1 MTPAKIRPTKQV
13 PRFERYNCTGKLRV
27 DVKLD
32 NNEVTEVI
40 LLPKKGGCKTLQQC
54 IGKLITAM
62 LECNLDVNFILEVL
76 DSVDPCTAP
85 KDRVDY
91 KEGKI
96 TKEAMGLGGCPR
108 IIAQAIKE
116 KLNQCV
122 IPKQST
128 DS

>member
-1 MTPAKIRPTKQV
+1 MTDKIRPTKCV

-27 DVKLD
+27 DVKMD
-32 NNEVTEVI
+32 NGEVSEVI

-62 LECNLDVNFILEVL
+62 LECNLDVNYILEVL

-85 KDRVDY
+85 KDRSDY

-96 TKEAMGLGGCPR
+96 PKESMGLGGCPR

-116 KLNQCV
+116 KLCE
-122 IPKQST
+122 K
-128 DS
+128 